1 MRDTIRG
8 IPVGNRAR
16 ERIGYLMRDATT
28 SAWQS
33 VTVRSRSRRARQT
46 CHGYELRPTRFQVST
61 LVVRTNA
68 TRVKFMFPP
77 HSVKNSTRSSTRCVV
92 YVLYS
97 HY

>member
-16 ERIGYLMRDATT
+16 ERSGYLMRDAIT

-33 VTVRSRSRRARQT
+33 VTVRSRRPRQT
-46 CHGYELRPTRFQVST
+46 CHHGYEVSGYST